1 MNKSNNIS
9 KLKSNDLVLSDTEQ
23 NTMLEILHDGVT
35 AYELAKEKTDQIEDF
50 IQLLRSKPKV

>member
-1 MNKSNNIS
+1 
-9 KLKSNDLVLSDTEQ
+9 VLSDTEQ

-35 AYELAKEKTDQIEDF
+35 AYELAKDKTDQIEDF